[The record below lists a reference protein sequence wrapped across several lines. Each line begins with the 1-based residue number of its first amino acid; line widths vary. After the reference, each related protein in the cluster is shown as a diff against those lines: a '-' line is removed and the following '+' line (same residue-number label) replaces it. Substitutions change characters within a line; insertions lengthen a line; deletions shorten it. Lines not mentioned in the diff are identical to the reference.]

1 MSPETPTSK
10 CSQCGKS
17 FPANVR
23 ICPDDGTVLE
33 HDTQTS
39 QLGKVLDG
47 KYRLDSFLSQ
57 GGMGGVYKA
66 THVMLGKT
74 VAVKL
79 INPELVTSPEV
90 VRRFQR
96 EARAATALNHPNIVA
111 VFDLGQTA
119 EGTLYIAM
127 EFVDGPSLKSAITSG
142 GPMAPARAVTLMR
155 QIGNAL
161 SIAHRNK
168 IIHRDL
174 KPQNIML
181 ARSDDGQEIAK
192 LVDFGIAKTFD
203 EATQLT
209 MAGDAIGTPHYMA
222 PEQAAGQP
230 VDARSDLYSAGIIL
244 YEMLSGEVPFNDTS
258 APAILIK
265 HLQEIPLPPSVKN
278 PKVTIPPALEAIA
291 LKCLEK
297 TPAARFQTADELCA
311 ALDQAATSIPGAAPG
326 TSSMLSQATLPIA
339 AAGTKGADD
348 LKVAPA
354 WAAATAP
361 MAAAPAPAA
370 TARLAAS
377 PAGAQAAPATK
388 TSGDTRPTVVPA
400 AQQPPPVAAPGVH
413 AEKPS
418 SSKGLLFVAAVVVAM
433 LGVAGYLYMQQQRDG
448 QPPQATTAAENQS
461 TAPAASPAMAPE
473 QSAPSPGA
481 PPVETASAPI
491 LTAPAAV
498 VPPPTAQSPSA
509 ASAARP
515 SPSSVVATPSPGPD
529 RPAPAATAVAAPS
542 AARPSPTTQSAPPT
556 PTRGGGATVAAIPA
570 AFPPNPAVFFQCQ
583 GAPEICSPLRTAL
596 DAELEK
602 AKLPNVRSAD
612 RADITVMATASVLS
626 ETSNRQF
633 GTNFTVRNYGIDV
646 AGEAPKLGETVLM
659 PPQGTVSFD
668 QSVGAERA
676 NEKARVMASDIVQK
690 LQAFAAKKK

>member
-17 FPANVR
+17 FPATVR

-57 GGMGGVYKA
+57 GGMGAVYKA

-79 INPELVTSPEV
+79 INPELVTSADV

-127 EFVDGPSLKSAITSG
+127 EFVNGPSLKAVISGG
-142 GPMAPARAVTLMR
+142 GPMAPARTVTLMR
-155 QIGNAL
+155 QIGSAL
-161 SIAHRNK
+161 AVAHRNK

-181 ARSDDGQEIAK
+181 ARTEDGQEIAK

-230 VDARSDLYSAGIIL
+230 VDARSDLYSVGIIL

-265 HLQEIPLPPSVKN
+265 HLQEIPVPPSVKN
-278 PKVTIPPALEAIA
+278 PSVAIPAELEAIA

-297 TPAARFQTADELCA
+297 NPAARFQTADELCA
-311 ALDQAATSIPGAAPG
+311 ALEHAAAAIPGAAAG
-326 TSSMLSQATLPIA
+326 MQSQATLPIA
-339 AAGTKGADD
+339 AAT
-348 LKVAPA
+348 APTWNA
-354 WAAATAP
+354 ATVPVAAASP
-361 MAAAPAPAA
+361 RGAAPAPAA
-370 TARLAAS
+370 
-377 PAGAQAAPATK
+377 PAPAVPAATVRVAGQ
-388 TSGDTRPTVVPA
+388 SAPAPVAAAAAGRAGDTRPTMMPA
-400 AQQPPPVAAPGVH
+400 APAAPASV
-413 AEKPS
+413 AKSS
-418 SSKGLLFVAAVVVAM
+418 SSKSLLFVAAVVVVM
-433 LGVAGYLYMQQQRDG
+433 LGVAGFLYMQQQR
-448 QPPQATTAAENQS
+448 A
-461 TAPAASPAMAPE
+461 
-473 QSAPSPGA
+473 
-481 PPVETASAPI
+481 
-491 LTAPAAV
+491 
-498 VPPPTAQSPSA
+498 
-509 ASAARP
+509 
-515 SPSSVVATPSPGPD
+515 
-529 RPAPAATAVAAPS
+529 
-542 AARPSPTTQSAPPT
+542 
-556 PTRGGGATVAAIPA
+556 
-570 AFPPNPAVFFQCQ
+570 
-583 GAPEICSPLRTAL
+583 
-596 DAELEK
+596 
-602 AKLPNVRSAD
+602 
-612 RADITVMATASVLS
+612 
-626 ETSNRQF
+626 
-633 GTNFTVRNYGIDV
+633 
-646 AGEAPKLGETVLM
+646 
-659 PPQGTVSFD
+659 
-668 QSVGAERA
+668 
-676 NEKARVMASDIVQK
+676 
-690 LQAFAAKKK
+690 

>member
-127 EFVDGPSLKSAITSG
+127 EFVDGPSLKSAISAG

-155 QIGNAL
+155 QIGSAL
-161 SIAHRNK
+161 SVAHRNK

-230 VDARSDLYSAGIIL
+230 VDARSDLYSAGVIL

-265 HLQEIPLPPSVKN
+265 HLQEIPQPPSVKN

-297 TPAARFQTADELCA
+297 SPAARFQTA
-311 ALDQAATSIPGAAPG
+311 G
-326 TSSMLSQATLPIA
+326 
-339 AAGTKGADD
+339 
-348 LKVAPA
+348 
-354 WAAATAP
+354 
-361 MAAAPAPAA
+361 
-370 TARLAAS
+370 
-377 PAGAQAAPATK
+377 
-388 TSGDTRPTVVPA
+388 
-400 AQQPPPVAAPGVH
+400 
-413 AEKPS
+413 
-418 SSKGLLFVAAVVVAM
+418 
-433 LGVAGYLYMQQQRDG
+433 
-448 QPPQATTAAENQS
+448 
-461 TAPAASPAMAPE
+461 
-473 QSAPSPGA
+473 
-481 PPVETASAPI
+481 
-491 LTAPAAV
+491 
-498 VPPPTAQSPSA
+498 
-509 ASAARP
+509 
-515 SPSSVVATPSPGPD
+515 
-529 RPAPAATAVAAPS
+529 
-542 AARPSPTTQSAPPT
+542 
-556 PTRGGGATVAAIPA
+556 
-570 AFPPNPAVFFQCQ
+570 
-583 GAPEICSPLRTAL
+583 
-596 DAELEK
+596 
-602 AKLPNVRSAD
+602 
-612 RADITVMATASVLS
+612 
-626 ETSNRQF
+626 
-633 GTNFTVRNYGIDV
+633 
-646 AGEAPKLGETVLM
+646 
-659 PPQGTVSFD
+659 
-668 QSVGAERA
+668 
-676 NEKARVMASDIVQK
+676 
-690 LQAFAAKKK
+690 

>member
-1 MSPETPTSK
+1 MSPEAPTSK
-10 CSQCGKS
+10 CAQCGKS

-127 EFVDGPSLKSAITSG
+127 EFVDGPSLKAAISAG
-142 GPMAPARAVTLMR
+142 GPMAPARALTLMR
-155 QIGNAL
+155 QIGSAL
-161 SIAHRNK
+161 SMAHRNK

-181 ARSDDGQEIAK
+181 ARSDDGHEIAK

-230 VDARSDLYSAGIIL
+230 VDARSDLYSAGVIL

-265 HLQEIPLPPSVKN
+265 HLQEIPQPPSVKN
-278 PKVTIPPALEAIA
+278 PRVTIPPALEAIT

-311 ALDQAATSIPGAAPG
+311 ALDQAAASIPGAAAG
-326 TSSMLSQATLPIA
+326 MQSQATLPIA
-339 AAGTKGADD
+339 AVGAKGAED
-348 LKVAPA
+348 LNVAPS
-354 WAAATAP
+354 WTAATAP
-361 MAAAPAPAA
+361 MTAAPAPAA
-370 TARLAAS
+370 TARLAAAS
-377 PAGAQAAPATK
+377 APAPMAQAAPATK

-400 AQQPPPVAAPGVH
+400 ALPPPPAAAPGGRV
-413 AEKPS
+413 EKSS

-433 LGVAGYLYMQQQRDG
+433 LGVAGFLYMQQQRAA
-448 QPPQATTAAENQS
+448 QPPEATTAAENQS
-461 TAPAASPAMAPE
+461 TAPAASPAMAPA
-473 QSAPSPGA
+473 QSVPLAGASP
-481 PPVETASAPI
+481 VDTASAPTI
-491 LTAPAAV
+491 TAPGGV
-498 VPPPTAQSPSA
+498 VPPPTAQSPSPASVPRPSA
-509 ASAARP
+509 ASVVTSP
-515 SPSSVVATPSPGPD
+515 SPSPD
-529 RPAPAATAVAAPS
+529 RPAPVAAPP
-542 AARPSPTTQSAPPT
+542 AAPSPTAQSLA
-556 PTRGGGATVAAIPA
+556 PTRGGGAVVAAIPA
-570 AFPPNPAVFFQCQ
+570 VFPPNPAVFFQCQ

-646 AGEAPKLGETVLM
+646 AGEAPKLGETVSM

-690 LQAFAAKKK
+690 LQAFAARKK